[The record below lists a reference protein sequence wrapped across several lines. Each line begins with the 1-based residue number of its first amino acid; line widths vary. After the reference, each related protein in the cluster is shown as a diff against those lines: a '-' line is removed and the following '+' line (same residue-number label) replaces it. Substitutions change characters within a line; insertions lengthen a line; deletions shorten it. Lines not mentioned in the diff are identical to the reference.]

1 MAGPPESL
9 RPLNVGLLMFS
20 EHPEEYFRYARIEV
34 VDMPDPRGYQMT
46 EKTFTG
52 PIQRQLR
59 DALAYIKNYAIAFR
73 TVKVAGQPEAL
84 VVSNYPYA
92 AVEELLS
99 NAVYHRSYQVAEP
112 ITVRITPEVLEI
124 TSFPGFDRSIT
135 DAALARRDIRARV
148 YRNRRIGDFLKELH
162 LIEGRNTG
170 FPTVF
175 DALECNGSPMPV
187 FDMDE
192 NRGYLSVSLPVH
204 PLFATGSKKVAEMT
218 AYVDAVLQAL
228 EPNPLT
234 LTELAHALGY
244 KGISQKLR
252 ETVTALLESGR
263 IERVV
268 GEGRS
273 TKLHVR

>member
-52 PIQRQLR
+52 PIRRQLR

-92 AVEELLS
+92 AV
-99 NAVYHRSYQVAEP
+99 
-112 ITVRITPEVLEI
+112 
-124 TSFPGFDRSIT
+124 
-135 DAALARRDIRARV
+135 
-148 YRNRRIGDFLKELH
+148 
-162 LIEGRNTG
+162 
-170 FPTVF
+170 
-175 DALECNGSPMPV
+175 
-187 FDMDE
+187 DMDE